1 MRYLCLLP
9 MHEVVR
15 RFSHLGEHQQAL
27 KGSLNTEG
35 LPEFLIQ
42 WVVFLDPRICNSNE
56 FQALAAAAA
65 AAATN
70 SSETPTS
77 RISGDGHW
85 AQATRPSNPTQ
96 LFIGCVIMS
105 HFLNLSVPLFP
116 YL

>member
-15 RFSHLGEHQQAL
+15 WFSHLGEHQQAL

-42 WVVFLDPRICNSNE
+42 WVVLDPRICNSNE
-56 FQALAAAAA
+56 FQTLAAA

-70 SSETPTS
+70 SSGTPTS

-96 LFIGCVIMS
+96 LFTGCVIVS